1 MSHAAHA
8 HDAALLA
15 PDNVQPGAGAARGV
29 GALLIAAGAAAVA
42 AVAYTGF
49 TGDAA
54 AQKHAM
60 FSYHVGF
67 MACVALVCGS
77 LAFVMALHQTGAGW
91 SAVIRRTF
99 ENIASGA
106 PLLLLMFIP
115 TAALCFTKPGL
126 LWAWMD
132 SAHVAGDLIYQR
144 KQPFLNLPFFM
155 IRAVVYFAVWIGLAA
170 ALRGMSVAQDRDG
183 DKWRTR
189 RLRKLSAPGLILFS
203 LATAFAAFD
212 WMMSLDYHFFSTM
225 WGVYFF
231 AIGMLSTLALGTLF
245 LLLQR
250 SAGRLRGVVTGE
262 HFHDLGKLL
271 FGFTVFWGYI
281 AFSQYFLIWYANIP
295 EETAYL
301 LTRRTEGWLSV
312 STALAVGKFVIP
324 FLVLLPRPSRRSPF
338 VLTLACLWI
347 LTMTLVDLFWII
359 RPEMAKQVA
368 PQLTVTWIDIA
379 GAIGPVLVLIGF
391 VAMRTAGAALV
402 PLKDPRLPLSLHHKN
417 HI

>member
-1 MSHAAHA
+1 MSHAAHG

-15 PDNVQPGAGAARGV
+15 PDNVRPSGGSRTVGSLFLLAG
-29 GALLIAAGAAAVA
+29 LAGVA
-42 AVAYTGF
+42 AVAYTGYS
-49 TGDAA
+49 GDAA

-60 FSYHVGF
+60 YAYHVGF

-77 LAFVMALHQTGAGW
+77 LAFVMALHQTGAAW

-99 ENIASGA
+99 ENIASAA
-106 PLLLLMFIP
+106 PLLLLMFVP
-115 TAALCFTKPGL
+115 TAALALSKPGL
-126 LWAWMD
+126 LWKWMD
-132 SAHVAGDLIYQR
+132 PAYVAGDIIFQR
-144 KQPFLNLPFFM
+144 KEAFLNVPFFM
-155 IRAVVYFAVWIGLAA
+155 IRAAIYFTVWIGLAT
-170 ALRGMSVAQDRDG
+170 ALRRMSVAQDTDG

-189 RLRKLSAPGLILFS
+189 TLRKLSAPGLIFFA
-203 LATAFAAFD
+203 LATAFASFD

-231 AIGMLSTLALGTLF
+231 AQGMVATIALGVLILLALRG
-245 LLLQR
+245 
-250 SAGRLRGVVTGE
+250 AGRLEGVVTSE

-301 LTRRTEGWLSV
+301 ITRRTEGWLSV

-324 FLVLLPRPSRRSPF
+324 FLVLLPRPSRRSPV

-347 LTMTLVDLFWII
+347 IAMLLLDLFWVI
-359 RPEMAKQVA
+359 RPEMAKQTA
-368 PQLTVTWIDIA
+368 PQLSVTWIDA
-379 GAIGPVLVLIGF
+379 VGAVAPVLLMIGF
-391 VAMRTAGAALV
+391 VAIRMGGASLV